1 MSWMS
6 QVGNLLQQY
15 AGGGSATPSADVHDH
30 FDQVAKAAPQ
40 STIAS
45 GLAAAFQSGQTA
57 GFGPMLGT
65 LFSNSSGEQK
75 AGLLNQLLGSV
86 NPAML
91 TTVLSGAGLSG
102 VLGSLGSG
110 SGAPQI
116 TPEQAQKISPEVV
129 QQLATHAQSTNPS
142 IVDSVSGFYA
152 QHSGLIKTLGGAALT
167 VALAKVAQHQQ
178 SASA

>member
-15 AGGGSATPSADVHDH
+15 AGGASATPSADVHDH

-86 NPAML
+86 NPATL
-91 TTVLSGAGLSG
+91 TTMLSGAGLSG
-102 VLGSLGSG
+102 VLGSLTSG
-110 SGAPQI
+110 GTPQI

-129 QQLATHAQSTNPS
+129 QQIATHAQSSNPS
-142 IVDSVSGFYA
+142 VVDSVSSFYA
-152 QHSGLIKTLGGAALT
+152 QHSTLIKTLGGAALS

>member
-6 QVGNLLQQY
+6 QIGNVLQQY
-15 AGGGSATPSADVHDH
+15 ASASASAPSADVHDH

-65 LFSNSSGEQK
+65 LFSNSSSEQK
-75 AGLLNQLLGSV
+75 AGLLNQLLSSV

-91 TTVLSGAGLSG
+91 TSILGGAGLSG
-102 VLGSLGSG
+102 LLGAGG
-110 SGAPQI
+110 TPQI
-116 TPEQAQKISPEVV
+116 TSEQAQKISPEVV
-129 QQLATHAQSTNPS
+129 TQIATHAQSTNPS
-142 IVDSVSGFYA
+142 IVDSVSSFYA

-167 VALAKVAQHQQ
+167 VALARVAQHQQ

>member
-6 QVGNLLQQY
+6 QIGNVLQQY
-15 AGGGSATPSADVHDH
+15 AGGASAATPSAEVHDH

-40 STIAS
+40 ATIAS
-45 GLAAAFQSGQTA
+45 GLAAAFQSDQTA

-65 LFSNSSGEQK
+65 LFSNSSSEQK
-75 AGLLNQLLGSV
+75 AGLLNQLLSSV
-86 NPAML
+86 SPAML
-91 TTVLSGAGLSG
+91 TSVLSGAGLSG
-102 VLGSLGSG
+102 LLG
-110 SGAPQI
+110 GAGGTQI
-116 TPEQAQKISPEVV
+116 TPEQAQKVSPDLVT
-129 QQLATHAQSTNPS
+129 QIATHAQTSNPS
-142 IVDSVSGFYA
+142 IVDSVSSFYA

>member
-1 MSWMS
+1 MSWMA

-15 AGGGSATPSADVHDH
+15 AGGATATPPADVHDH

-65 LFSNSSGEQK
+65 LFSNSSSEQK

-86 NPAML
+86 SPAML
-91 TTVLSGAGLSG
+91 TSVLSGAGLSG
-102 VLGSLGSG
+102 LLGAGG
-110 SGAPQI
+110 TPQI
-116 TPEQAQKISPEVV
+116 TPEEAQKISPEAV
-129 QQLATHAQSTNPS
+129 QQMATHAQSTNPS

-152 QHSGLIKTLGGAALT
+152 QHSTLIKTLGGAALS

>member
-6 QVGNLLQQY
+6 QIGNVLQQY
-15 AGGGSATPSADVHDH
+15 ASGASAESPSADVHDH

-65 LFSNSSGEQK
+65 LFSNSSSEQK
-75 AGLLNQLLGSV
+75 AGLLNQLLSSV

-91 TTVLSGAGLSG
+91 TSILGGAGLSG
-102 VLGSLGSG
+102 LLG
-110 SGAPQI
+110 GAGGTPQI

-129 QQLATHAQSTNPS
+129 TQIATHAQSTNPS
-142 IVDSVSGFYA
+142 IVDSVSSFYA